1 MSHQQTKHE
10 LLLCK
15 LEQRLVGERYCVQ
28 IRNRY
33 LVVAANFLRFL
44 DRRRIRIEATGPP
57 VHASRKRSMLAPNVF
72 DSIHRL
78 TCD

>member
-28 IRNRY
+28 IRN
-33 LVVAANFLRFL
+33 LLS
-44 DRRRIRIEATGPP
+44 G
-57 VHASRKRSMLAPNVF
+57 SRGKLP
-72 DSIHRL
+72 SISR
-78 TCD
+78 